1 MIHFKRPQAAPGMAP
16 VSSGAIEAIGYDPAA
31 QSLTVK
37 FKSGGTH
44 RYDGVTPD
52 KHAALMAAPSKGA
65 HFHAHI
71 RGGHVATKVEG

>member
-1 MIHFKRPQAAPGMAP
+1 MIRFKHPQAASGLVP
-16 VSSGAIEAIGYDPAA
+16 VNSGVLKAIGYDPSA

-44 RYDGVTPD
+44 RYDGVAPD

-71 RGGHVATKVEG
+71 RGGHVGTKVE